1 MTPDERFEELWTAY
15 LEGDLD
21 AAGFDEL
28 QQKLASDPEL
38 LRHAADL
45 YGEHR
50 LLGLIHQGD
59 DADRFVRA
67 TLARA
72 RRDREGFVAA
82 VSDSVRPAP
91 APRRR
96 RVLGYVAVAAAA
108 FLVSIA
114 VQRLLSTPPAAPPG
128 PVATLIR
135 AEGARWDREGVLPEG
150 RRLLQGRLRLV
161 EGKAAILFDSGAV
174 MVLAAPAD
182 LDLESR
188 GRALL
193 HSGKVTVEASEAY
206 GFTVRTPKGEVV
218 DLGTEFAVAVESGGA
233 TEVHV
238 LQGEVAWERP
248 SEKTRLLQG
257 GQAVR
262 FDSTPE
268 GRAVPLT
275 GKGFKE
281 LMQSIRPDVRE
292 QALIAYEGFEVPAG
306 TIESSQV
313 AGGIGFK
320 GPWRVRTPE
329 EAGKD
334 PDPSTAMSIRP
345 DSLSGPGASR
355 GGSLLFPAARTF
367 RLRPLAQ
374 PIDLGRDEVTYI
386 SFLLRQEPATE
397 GEPSFFRLTFR
408 SSEDFRNQVVGFGM
422 PPQRRP
428 AIYRN
433 RDNFN
438 SSVAFD
444 SGPILLWVCKIAA
457 RRDGPDEVFLKIF
470 RPGEPVGTREPG
482 TWTNQTSPF
491 SSDARLDLLVVTGT
505 GQSPQ
510 SFDELRIGRTWS
522 SVTK

>member
-1 MTPDERFEELWTAY
+1 MSDERFEELWTAY
-15 LEGDLD
+15 LEGELD

-28 QQKLASDPEL
+28 QQLLSADPEL
-38 LRHAADL
+38 ARRAADL

-50 LLGLIHQGD
+50 LLGLLHQGD
-59 DADRFVRA
+59 DADRFVRT

-72 RRDREGFVAA
+72 RQDREGFVAA
-82 VSDSVRPAP
+82 VSAAAVPR
-91 APRRR
+91 PRRL
-96 RVLGYVAVAAAA
+96 LGYVAVAAAA
-108 FLVSIA
+108 FLLSIG
-114 VQRLLSTPPAAPPG
+114 VQRFLAVAPAAPPG

-135 AEGARWDREGVLPEG
+135 AEGARWEREGVLPEG
-150 RRLLQGRLRLV
+150 RRLLQGRLRLL

-174 MVLAAPAD
+174 MVLAGPAD
-182 LDLESR
+182 FDLESR
-188 GRALL
+188 GRAVL

-248 SEKTRLLQG
+248 AERGTSRLLQT

-268 GRAVPLT
+268 GRAVPLA
-275 GKGFKE
+275 GQGVRE
-281 LMQSIRPDVRE
+281 LMRSIRPEPRE
-292 QALIAYEGFEVPAG
+292 TALIAYEGFEYPAG
-306 TIESSQV
+306 RIGSGGA

-329 EAGKD
+329 EAGND
-334 PDPSTAMSIRP
+334 PDPSTEMSIRP
-345 DSLSGPGASR
+345 DSLAGPAASR
-355 GGSLLFPAARTF
+355 GGSLEFPAARTF
-367 RLRPLAQ
+367 RIRPLAE
-374 PIDLGRDEVTYI
+374 PIDLGKDEVTYV
-386 SFLLRQEPATE
+386 SFVLRQEPVAQ
-397 GEPSFFRLTFR
+397 GEQSFFRLTFR
-408 SSEDFRNQVVGFGM
+408 SAADFRNQVIGFGM

-444 SGPILLWVCKIAA
+444 SGPVYFCVLKVAA
-457 RRDGPDEVFLKIF
+457 RRDGPDEVFLKIH
-470 RPGEPVGTREPG
+470 RPDEPVGALEPA

-491 SSDARLDLLVVTGT
+491 PSDARLDLLVVTGT

-510 SFDELRIGRTWS
+510 ALDEFRLGRTWS
-522 SVTK
+522 SVTR

>member
-21 AAGFDEL
+21 AAGMEEL
-28 QQKLASDPEL
+28 QQKLAADPDL
-38 LRHAADL
+38 LRHATDL

-50 LLGLIHQGD
+50 LLGLIHQSD

-72 RRDREGFVAA
+72 RQDREGFVAA
-82 VSDSVRPAP
+82 VSAAAVPR
-91 APRRR
+91 PRRI
-96 RVLGYVAVAAAA
+96 LGYVAVAAAT
-108 FLVSIA
+108 FLVSIG
-114 VQRLLSTPPAAPPG
+114 VQRFLSTPPAPPPG
-128 PVATLIR
+128 PVATLLR
-135 AEGARWDREGVLPEG
+135 VEGARWEREGVLPEG
-150 RRLLQGRLRLV
+150 RRLLQGRLRLL

-174 MVLAAPAD
+174 MVLAGPAD

-206 GFTVRTPKGEVV
+206 GFTIRTPKGEVV

-248 SEKTRLLQG
+248 SEKTRLLQT

-262 FDSTPE
+262 FESTLE
-268 GRAVPLT
+268 GRSVPLA
-275 GKGFKE
+275 GPGFKE
-281 LMQSIRPDVRE
+281 LLQSIRTEVRE
-292 QALIAYEGFEVPAG
+292 KALIAYEGFEYPAG
-306 TIESSQV
+306 TIEPGQA

-345 DSLSGPGASR
+345 ESLTGPGSPR
-355 GGSLLFPAARTF
+355 GGSLQLPAARTF
-367 RLRPLAQ
+367 RLRPLAE
-374 PIDLGRDEVTYI
+374 PIDLGRDEVTYV
-386 SFLLRQEPATE
+386 SFLVRQEPATE

-428 AIYRN
+428 SIYRN

-444 SGPILLWVCKIAA
+444 SGPVHFWVCKIAA

-470 RPGEPVGTREPG
+470 RPGEPVGALEPA

-491 SSDARLDLLVVTGT
+491 LSDARLDLLVLTGT

-522 SVTK
+522 SVTR

>member
-1 MTPDERFEELWTAY
+1 MSDERFEELWTAY
-15 LEGDLD
+15 LEGELD
-21 AAGFDEL
+21 GAGFDEL
-28 QQKLASDPEL
+28 QQLLSADPEL
-38 LRHAADL
+38 RRRAADL

-72 RRDREGFVAA
+72 QQDREGFVAA
-82 VSDSVRPAP
+82 VSAAAVPR
-91 APRRR
+91 PRRL
-96 RVLGYVAVAAAA
+96 LGYVAVAAAA
-108 FLVSIA
+108 FLLSIA
-114 VQRLLSTPPAAPPG
+114 VQHFLVTPPAAPPG

-135 AEGARWDREGVLPEG
+135 SEGARWDREGLLPEG
-150 RRLLQGRLRLV
+150 RRLLQGRLRLL

-174 MVLAAPAD
+174 MVLAGPAD

-248 SEKTRLLQG
+248 AERGKSRLLQT

-262 FDSTPE
+262 FDSTSE

-275 GKGFKE
+275 GQGVKE
-281 LMQSIRPDVRE
+281 LMQSIRPEPRE
-292 QALIAYEGFEVPAG
+292 RALIAYEGFEYPAG
-306 TIESSQV
+306 KIDPGRA
-313 AGGIGFK
+313 AGGIGFS

-329 EAGKD
+329 EAGND
-334 PDPSTAMSIRP
+334 PDPSTVMTIQP
-345 DSLSGPGASR
+345 DSLAGSATPR
-355 GGSLLFPAARTF
+355 GGALLFPAARTF
-367 RLRPLAQ
+367 RIRPLAE
-374 PIDLGRDEVTYI
+374 PLDLGRDEVTYV
-386 SFLLRQEPATE
+386 SFLVRQDPAAQ
-397 GEPSFFRLTFR
+397 GEQSFFRLTFR
-408 SSEDFRNQVVGFGM
+408 SSVDFRNHVVGFGM

-428 AIYRN
+428 SIYRN

-438 SSVAFD
+438 SSVAFE
-444 SGPILLWVCKIAA
+444 SGPVHLWVCKIAA
-457 RRDGPDEVFLKIF
+457 RRDGPDEVFLKIY
-470 RPGEPVGTREPG
+470 RSDESVGALEPAA
-482 TWTNQTSPF
+482 WTNQTSPF
-491 SSDARLDLLVVTGT
+491 HSDARLDLLVVTGT
-505 GQSPQ
+505 GQSAQ
-510 SFDELRIGRTWS
+510 ALDEFRIGRTWT
-522 SVTK
+522 SVTR